1 MSATSG
7 AGPLVAFDLGGV
19 LVRICSDMAH
29 GCRVA
34 GVTPRA
40 ELVPVDPG
48 RMRELT
54 DAHQRG
60 ELDHADFLQGVSRCL
75 GGTLD
80 PGEVGR
86 VHDAWILGEYEG
98 VPDLLRSLK
107 ARGAT
112 TACLSNTNASHWVQL
127 RRMPFFASLDHR
139 HASHELGLVK
149 PDPRIFQAFEHR
161 IGRSGADIVYF
172 DDLADNVRAAVD
184 AGWQAHRVDP
194 HAQTVPQ
201 IHAVLRAR
209 GILA

>member
-1 MSATSG
+1 VNAVG
-7 AGPLVAFDLGGV
+7 AAVPLVAFDLGGV
-19 LVRICSDMAH
+19 LVRICGDMAH

-40 ELVPVDPG
+40 EPVPVDPG

-60 ELDHADFLQGVSRCL
+60 ELDHADFLRGVSQCL
-75 GGTLD
+75 GGSLD
-80 PGEVGR
+80 VDEVGR

-98 VPDLLRSLK
+98 VSDLLQGLR
-107 ARGAT
+107 ARGAA

-127 RRMPFFASLDHR
+127 HRMAFFGGLDHR

-149 PDPRIFQAFEHR
+149 PDPRIFQAFERR

-172 DDLADNVRAAVD
+172 DDLEENVQAAAH

-194 HAQTVPQ
+194 RIQTVPQ
-201 IHAVLRAR
+201 IRAVLRAQ